1 MNLAPMRYKDYVW
14 PHNPETYTISF
25 KRQVAVAKVPFGRYG
40 MQDLGMSY
48 RVMEGEG
55 VFAGKGAYDEFKKLA
70 SVFCQ
75 GGPGLLI
82 HPVWQASQ
90 AYFVLLELAQQ
101 PLENYVRYRFA
112 FWETSPLDTSL
123 IRVSGESGSAGTG
136 TKTASSYYTVKRGDT
151 LWGIANTYGVTL
163 TALLNVN
170 PQIKKSQQDRRG
182 RAGDA
187 AVMKGYLTTCDG
199 AQFELPTLLK
209 WEFSYTGSVPC
220 DSFTLK
226 CAYEPAMAETLRRAV
241 RFTAREDGTVEFAG
255 VVDECGVTCDEKGL
269 QLEVSG
275 RGMAAL
281 LLDNEAESV
290 SYQWATMEE
299 ILKNHVTPYGIVC
312 TGYDAVTAAARYR
325 VANGS
330 SQWKALND
338 FAALHGGIA
347 PYFDKTGALEVKK
360 NRRAARVSIDAK
372 TPVTALAYCDKR
384 YGVIAEALVVDSK
397 AGVKQSVKNEAFCA
411 RGGTSRRVF
420 YVPARSG
427 TQAMR
432 YTGEYQ
438 IAKSKEGAE
447 TLRVTIAGRFTAA
460 PGDIAAVSGTKIGI
474 VGNFRVIECVRRF
487 GESGEACEVTMQRE

>member
-1 MNLAPMRYKDYVW
+1 
-14 PHNPETYTISF
+14 
-25 KRQVAVAKVPFGRYG
+25 
-40 MQDLGMSY
+40 
-48 RVMEGEG
+48 
-55 VFAGKGAYDEFKKLA
+55 
-70 SVFCQ
+70 
-75 GGPGLLI
+75 
-82 HPVWQASQ
+82 
-90 AYFVLLELAQQ
+90 
-101 PLENYVRYRFA
+101 
-112 FWETSPLDTSL
+112 
-123 IRVSGESGSAGTG
+123 
-136 TKTASSYYTVKRGDT
+136 
-151 LWGIANTYGVTL
+151 
-163 TALLNVN
+163 
-170 PQIKKSQQDRRG
+170 
-182 RAGDA
+182 
-187 AVMKGYLTTCDG
+187 MKGYLTTCDG

-226 CAYEPAMAETLRRAV
+226 CAYEPAMAEVLRRAV

-269 QLEVSG
+269 QLEASG

-360 NRRAARVSIDAK
+360 NRKAARVSIDAK
-372 TPVTALAYCDKR
+372 TPVTALSYCDKR

-432 YTGEYQ
+432 YTGGVSDRKVEGGRGDAARDDRGAVHRRAGGYRGGERDEDRHCGQ
-438 IAKSKEGAE
+438 FPRDRVREALWRERRGVRSDDAEGVRDDVAIEKAKPA
-447 TLRVTIAGRFTAA
+447 
-460 PGDIAAVSGTKIGI
+460 
-474 VGNFRVIECVRRF
+474 
-487 GESGEACEVTMQRE
+487 

>member
-70 SVFCQ
+70 SVFYQ

-90 AYFVLLELAQQ
+90 AYFVAVRDGGTEAGLCALPLCLLGDEPTRYVAHPRERRKRQRGHGNENGELVLHGQARRHAVGHC
-101 PLENYVRYRFA
+101 EHVWRDADGA
-112 FWETSPLDTSL
+112 FE
-123 IRVSGESGSAGTG
+123 RESA
-136 TKTASSYYTVKRGDT
+136 D
-151 LWGIANTYGVTL
+151 
-163 TALLNVN
+163 
-170 PQIKKSQQDRRG
+170 QKSQQDRRG

-220 DSFTLK
+220 DSFTLR

-360 NRRAARVSIDAK
+360 NRKAARVSIDAK
-372 TPVTALAYCDKR
+372 TPVTALSYCDKR

-460 PGDIAAVSGTKIGI
+460 PGDIAAVSETKVGI

-487 GESGEACEVTMQRE
+487 GESGEAYEVTMQRE

>member
-1 MNLAPMRYKDYVW
+1 
-14 PHNPETYTISF
+14 
-25 KRQVAVAKVPFGRYG
+25 
-40 MQDLGMSY
+40 
-48 RVMEGEG
+48 
-55 VFAGKGAYDEFKKLA
+55 
-70 SVFCQ
+70 
-75 GGPGLLI
+75 
-82 HPVWQASQ
+82 
-90 AYFVLLELAQQ
+90 
-101 PLENYVRYRFA
+101 
-112 FWETSPLDTSL
+112 
-123 IRVSGESGSAGTG
+123 
-136 TKTASSYYTVKRGDT
+136 
-151 LWGIANTYGVTL
+151 
-163 TALLNVN
+163 
-170 PQIKKSQQDRRG
+170 
-182 RAGDA
+182 
-187 AVMKGYLTTCDG
+187 
-199 AQFELPTLLK
+199 
-209 WEFSYTGSVPC
+209 
-220 DSFTLK
+220 
-226 CAYEPAMAETLRRAV
+226 
-241 RFTAREDGTVEFAG
+241 
-255 VVDECGVTCDEKGL
+255 
-269 QLEVSG
+269 
-275 RGMAAL
+275 MAAL

-360 NRRAARVSIDAK
+360 NRKGARVSIGAK

-474 VGNFRVIECVRRF
+474 VGNFRVIERVRRF
-487 GESGEACEVTMQRE
+487 GESGEACEVMMQRE

>member
-1 MNLAPMRYKDYVW
+1 
-14 PHNPETYTISF
+14 
-25 KRQVAVAKVPFGRYG
+25 
-40 MQDLGMSY
+40 
-48 RVMEGEG
+48 
-55 VFAGKGAYDEFKKLA
+55 
-70 SVFCQ
+70 
-75 GGPGLLI
+75 
-82 HPVWQASQ
+82 
-90 AYFVLLELAQQ
+90 
-101 PLENYVRYRFA
+101 
-112 FWETSPLDTSL
+112 
-123 IRVSGESGSAGTG
+123 
-136 TKTASSYYTVKRGDT
+136 
-151 LWGIANTYGVTL
+151 
-163 TALLNVN
+163 
-170 PQIKKSQQDRRG
+170 
-182 RAGDA
+182 
-187 AVMKGYLTTCDG
+187 MKGYLTTCDG

-220 DSFTLK
+220 DSFTLR

-360 NRRAARVSIDAK
+360 NRKAARVSIDAK
-372 TPVTALAYCDKR
+372 TPVTALAYCDQALRRDRRGTGGGQQGGREAEREKR
-384 YGVIAEALVVDSK
+384 GVLCSRRHEQARILRAGAQRHAGNALHG
-397 AGVKQSVKNEAFCA
+397 GVSDRKVEGGRGDAA
-411 RGGTSRRVF
+411 RDDRGG
-420 YVPARSG
+420 G
-427 TQAMR
+427 
-432 YTGEYQ
+432 
-438 IAKSKEGAE
+438 
-447 TLRVTIAGRFTAA
+447 FTAA

>member
-1 MNLAPMRYKDYVW
+1 
-14 PHNPETYTISF
+14 
-25 KRQVAVAKVPFGRYG
+25 
-40 MQDLGMSY
+40 
-48 RVMEGEG
+48 
-55 VFAGKGAYDEFKKLA
+55 
-70 SVFCQ
+70 
-75 GGPGLLI
+75 
-82 HPVWQASQ
+82 
-90 AYFVLLELAQQ
+90 
-101 PLENYVRYRFA
+101 
-112 FWETSPLDTSL
+112 
-123 IRVSGESGSAGTG
+123 
-136 TKTASSYYTVKRGDT
+136 
-151 LWGIANTYGVTL
+151 
-163 TALLNVN
+163 
-170 PQIKKSQQDRRG
+170 
-182 RAGDA
+182 
-187 AVMKGYLTTCDG
+187 
-199 AQFELPTLLK
+199 
-209 WEFSYTGSVPC
+209 
-220 DSFTLK
+220 
-226 CAYEPAMAETLRRAV
+226 
-241 RFTAREDGTVEFAG
+241 
-255 VVDECGVTCDEKGL
+255 
-269 QLEVSG
+269 
-275 RGMAAL
+275 MAAL

-360 NRRAARVSIDAK
+360 NRKATRVSIDAK

>member
-1 MNLAPMRYKDYVW
+1 
-14 PHNPETYTISF
+14 
-25 KRQVAVAKVPFGRYG
+25 
-40 MQDLGMSY
+40 
-48 RVMEGEG
+48 
-55 VFAGKGAYDEFKKLA
+55 
-70 SVFCQ
+70 
-75 GGPGLLI
+75 
-82 HPVWQASQ
+82 
-90 AYFVLLELAQQ
+90 
-101 PLENYVRYRFA
+101 
-112 FWETSPLDTSL
+112 
-123 IRVSGESGSAGTG
+123 
-136 TKTASSYYTVKRGDT
+136 
-151 LWGIANTYGVTL
+151 
-163 TALLNVN
+163 
-170 PQIKKSQQDRRG
+170 
-182 RAGDA
+182 
-187 AVMKGYLTTCDG
+187 MKGYLTTCDG

-220 DSFTLK
+220 DSFTLR

-360 NRRAARVSIDAK
+360 NRKGARVSIDAK
-372 TPVTALAYCDKR
+372 TPVTALSYCDKR
-384 YGVIAEALVVDSK
+384 YGVIAEALVVDVLRTRRHEQARILR
-397 AGVKQSVKNEAFCA
+397 AGAQRHAGNALHGGVSDRKVEGGRGDAA
-411 RGGTSRRVF
+411 RDDRGAVHRRAGGYRGGERDEDRHCGQFPRDRVREALWRERRGVRSDDAEG
-420 YVPARSG
+420 VRDDVAIEKAEPA
-427 TQAMR
+427 
-432 YTGEYQ
+432 
-438 IAKSKEGAE
+438 
-447 TLRVTIAGRFTAA
+447 
-460 PGDIAAVSGTKIGI
+460 
-474 VGNFRVIECVRRF
+474 
-487 GESGEACEVTMQRE
+487 

>member
-1 MNLAPMRYKDYVW
+1 
-14 PHNPETYTISF
+14 
-25 KRQVAVAKVPFGRYG
+25 
-40 MQDLGMSY
+40 
-48 RVMEGEG
+48 
-55 VFAGKGAYDEFKKLA
+55 
-70 SVFCQ
+70 
-75 GGPGLLI
+75 
-82 HPVWQASQ
+82 
-90 AYFVLLELAQQ
+90 
-101 PLENYVRYRFA
+101 
-112 FWETSPLDTSL
+112 
-123 IRVSGESGSAGTG
+123 
-136 TKTASSYYTVKRGDT
+136 
-151 LWGIANTYGVTL
+151 
-163 TALLNVN
+163 
-170 PQIKKSQQDRRG
+170 
-182 RAGDA
+182 
-187 AVMKGYLTTCDG
+187 MKGYLTTCDG

-220 DSFTLK
+220 DSFTLR

-269 QLEVSG
+269 QLEVSV

-347 PYFDKTGALEVKK
+347 PYFNKTGALEVKK

-474 VGNFRVIECVRRF
+474 VGNFRVIECVRHF
-487 GESGEACEVTMQRE
+487 GESGEACEVTMQREGETMWLSRKLSQHEMQDVASAQDGTVTVEGGELAVFSSGEKREVKTAAPGGYEWQPKKGEDVLVVRGGTFGEEAYAVGAVGQSADDLAPGEVRIRSATAGTEIVLRNNGRIDINGLLFINGMPYLGMGG